1 MYLLWGPL
9 LQKAHPE
16 DSFHLLL
23 LEAQLLSKGRR
34 KCVDDLGD
42 WSGNAS
48 GSDLHDCW
56 TRAVQFWICLKWI
69 VVMLEKIAGKL
80 KGLGRCKNHHDS
92 LLMILLSV
100 FIHYQISGYG
110 VDSTHLEWNPLP
122 GLASLWQLV
131 PTTVPFSLEVC
142 TMKKR
147 KRALKGTSSMIFIST
162 ILGRTVGFLD
172 SWRSCLRTTQMFS
185 VHSPWSPLSQPFLA
199 SFWQCGQ
206 SLYFKAEPPGLFAA
220 LICVR
225 LAVTRGKAA
234 RMKLG
239 MCSLAGFCFQTEF
252 SDVML
257 PFSFLST

>member
-1 MYLLWGPL
+1 MESTQPIWSETHSQVWLLRGNWSQQPFPSLWRCARWRRGREHWRGL
-9 LQKAHPE
+9 LQWYL
-16 DSFHLLL
+16 FL
-23 LEAQLLSKGRR
+23 
-34 KCVDDLGD
+34 
-42 WSGNAS
+42 
-48 GSDLHDCW
+48 
-56 TRAVQFWICLKWI
+56 
-69 VVMLEKIAGKL
+69 
-80 KGLGRCKNHHDS
+80 
-92 LLMILLSV
+92 
-100 FIHYQISGYG
+100 
-110 VDSTHLEWNPLP
+110 
-122 GLASLWQLV
+122 
-131 PTTVPFSLEVC
+131 
-142 TMKKR
+142 
-147 KRALKGTSSMIFIST
+147 
-162 ILGRTVGFLD
+162 LGRTVGFLD